1 MEYEIILNDRPIN
14 WTFGAMKKF
23 ERDCKNIL
31 RRMDIKPAA
40 DHTGYM
46 LAKYSKIAEVM
57 EAAVSAATGLSSVE
71 GKKGEP
77 SEASQAIDAY
87 LAAGGTLE
95 NLQRGMFEAFLEKND
110 PSSIPPWL
118 EEISRNEEA
127 VKISQEKE
135 ALRVEI
141 ARLELENDR
150 KKLAELSGKQSTA

>member
-1 MEYEIILNDRPIN
+1 MEYEIVLNDKPLN

-46 LAKYSKIAEVM
+46 LSMYSKIAEIM
-57 EAAVSAATGLSSVE
+57 EAAVSAATGLSSAE

-87 LAAGGTLE
+87 LQAGGTLSD
-95 NLQRGMFEAFLEKND
+95 LQLGMFEAFLEKND

-118 EEISRNEEA
+118 EEVSRNEEK

-150 KKLAELSGKQSTA
+150 KKLSGIQSTA

>member
-31 RRMDIKPAA
+31 KRMDIKPAA

-46 LAKYSKIAEVM
+46 LSMYSKIAEVM
-57 EAAVSAATGLSSVE
+57 EAAVSAATGLSSLE

-118 EEISRNEEA
+118 EEIAQSEEK
-127 VKISQEKE
+127 VRLKQEKE
-135 ALRVEI
+135 AIRLEI

>member
-31 RRMDIKPAA
+31 KRMDIKPAA

-46 LAKYSKIAEVM
+46 LSMYSKIAEVM
-57 EAAVSAATGLSSVE
+57 EAAVSAATGLSSLE

-118 EEISRNEEA
+118 EEIAQSEEK
-127 VKISQEKE
+127 VRLKQEKE
-135 ALRVEI
+135 AIRLEI

-150 KKLAELSGKQSTA
+150 KKLSGIQSTA

>member
-1 MEYEIILNDRPIN
+1 MEYEIVLNDKPLN

-46 LAKYSKIAEVM
+46 LSMYSKIAEVM
-57 EAAVSAATGLSSVE
+57 EAAVSAATGLSSLE

-87 LAAGGTLE
+87 LQNGGTLSD
-95 NLQRGMFEAFLEKND
+95 LQLGMFEAFLEKND

-127 VKISQEKE
+127 VRLKQEKE

-150 KKLAELSGKQSTA
+150 KKLSGIQSTA

>member
-1 MEYEIILNDRPIN
+1 MEYEIVLNDKPLN

-23 ERDCKNIL
+23 ERDCKSIL
-31 RRMDIKPAA
+31 KRMDIKPAA

-46 LAKYSKIAEVM
+46 LSMYSKIAEVM
-57 EAAVSAATGLSSVE
+57 EAAVSAATGLSSLE

-87 LAAGGTLE
+87 LQAGGTLSD
-95 NLQRGMFEAFLEKND
+95 LQLGMFEAFLEKND

-127 VKISQEKE
+127 VKIKQEKE

-150 KKLAELSGKQSTA
+150 KKLSGIQSTA

>member
-1 MEYEIILNDRPIN
+1 MEYEIVLNDKPLN

-31 RRMDIKPAA
+31 KRMDIKPAA
-40 DHTGYM
+40 DHAGYM
-46 LAKYSKIAEVM
+46 LSMYPKIAEIM

-87 LAAGGTLE
+87 LQDGGTLSD
-95 NLQRGMFEAFLEKND
+95 LQLGMFEAFLEKND

-118 EEISRNEEA
+118 EEISRNEE
-127 VKISQEKE
+127 VVRIKQEKE

-141 ARLELENDR
+141 AKLELENDR
-150 KKLAELSGKQSTA
+150 KKLSGIQSTA

>member
-1 MEYEIILNDRPIN
+1 MEYEIVLNDRPLN

-31 RRMDIKPAA
+31 KRMDIKPAA

-46 LAKYSKIAEVM
+46 LSMYSKIAEVM
-57 EAAVSAATGLSSVE
+57 EAAVSAATGLSSLE

-118 EEISRNEEA
+118 EEIAQSEEK
-127 VKISQEKE
+127 VRLKQEKE
-135 ALRVEI
+135 AIRLEI

-150 KKLAELSGKQSTA
+150 KKLSGIQSTA